1 MGGAV
6 ANTKLLQVQLWCICS
21 LSSPPAFCLTP
32 SDVASVW
39 RTSHALEFHFA
50 PSTLPHPVHTGVFE
64 TISAQLIL
72 VSIGYKSLPV
82 PGLPFDSRK
91 GIVPNEA
98 GRVLSPTAPAAP
110 SATGEHCGAG
120 NKYEPGLYVCGWLKR
135 GPTGIV
141 GTNLVDAGETVQCLA
156 EDDAAGKLPGRR
168 AEAGRKAGESEAEAD
183 LEGLLKGR
191 GVRVVTFEEWL
202 KLDSEEQRRGGQQG
216 RVRSKIA
223 SVPEMLRLL

>member
-1 MGGAV
+1 M
-6 ANTKLLQVQLWCICS
+6 
-21 LSSPPAFCLTP
+21 
-32 SDVASVW
+32 
-39 RTSHALEFHFA
+39 
-50 PSTLPHPVHTGVFE
+50 FE
-64 TISAQLIL
+64 TIPAQLIL

-98 GRVLSPTAPAAP
+98 GRVLSPAAPAAP
-110 SATGEHCGAG
+110 VAPSGAGQKCWAG
-120 NKYEPGLYVCGWLKR
+120 NKYEAGLYVCGWLKR

-156 EDDAAGKLPGRR
+156 EDDAAGKLPGSR
-168 AEAGRKAGESEAEAD
+168 AEAGGKAGESETEAD
-183 LEGLLKGR
+183 LAGLLKGR

-202 KLDSEEQRRGGQQG
+202 KLDSEEQRRGGEQG